1 MALANRFALPERR
14 LDYYALQCPPTHSD
28 PLRREDCLSPT
39 QCRGG
44 GQCARN
50 SVKSVSV
57 IGGGLMC
64 EKCNEVFLGT
74 TQGLAGHVCESLPKI
89 DPSAGS
95 WWPRDEDV
103 DEDNEPVERVR

>member
-1 MALANRFALPERR
+1 
-14 LDYYALQCPPTHSD
+14 
-28 PLRREDCLSPT
+28 
-39 QCRGG
+39 
-44 GQCARN
+44 
-50 SVKSVSV
+50 
-57 IGGGLMC
+57 MC
-64 EKCNEVFLGT
+64 EKCNEVFLG